1 MLQFMGSHIV
11 GHDWVTE
18 LNCHRPILMTFTM
31 GRFGQQVIETES
43 RQWLLTE
50 TEQSMI
56 TRVCVEKE
64 MRKCRPVAQN
74 FSFARW
80 ISTEDLLYNS
90 VSIVNSIVSYTSNWR
105 NPVSPNVA
113 FWIIII
119 QYQNKETDM
128 ATIYMYISTS
138 FYHMCWLV
146 QAISIQNYSINTEI
160 FLVLPLYSNIPPPML
175 CYAKSLQSCPT
186 LCDPILP

>member
-1 MLQFMGSHIV
+1 MGKQWKQCQTLFLGALKSLQM
-11 GHDWVTE
+11 
-18 LNCHRPILMTFTM
+18 
-31 GRFGQQVIETES
+31 VIAAMK
-43 RQWLLTE
+43 L
-50 TEQSMI
+50 
-56 TRVCVEKE
+56 KD
-64 MRKCRPVAQN
+64 AQN

-90 VSIVNSIVSYTSNWR
+90 VSIVNSVVSYTSNWR

-146 QAISIQNYSINTEI
+146 QAISIQTIQSTQKYS
-160 FLVLPLYSNIPPPML
+160 LYCPFIVTFHPL
-175 CYAKSLQSCPT
+175 CYAMLSHFSRVRLFATPSYFLGIPNPWQ
-186 LCDPILP
+186 